1 MNSSCLVDESYMRR
15 CLELAR
21 KAARRV
27 SPNPM
32 VGAVVVY
39 EGKIIG
45 EGYHRE
51 WGGPHAEVNA
61 IASVRDESLLKEST
75 IYVSLEPCSHW
86 GKTPPCAQLI
96 IDKGIRKVVIGAE
109 DPFISVSGRGIRM
122 LQDAGVEVKVGVI
135 PEECRAL
142 NKAFYCKQV
151 RQRPYVCL
159 KWAQTADGY
168 VDIKRGDGDG
178 KSPLAISSP
187 LGRVFVH
194 ELRSR
199 FAAILVGW
207 NTAKLDN
214 PKLDIRFWSGRDPL
228 RVVIDRDNSLVGDLN
243 LFDGS
248 APTLIIASEYPEVA
262 APDNINYEVIDFEK
276 DVEAQI
282 LSKLAY
288 RGVDSLLVEGGVK
301 TLQGF
306 IDNRL
311 WDEARIEY
319 GSQTI
324 GDGIEAPNIK
334 GTCRKDYKIGQS
346 RILELENTLLL

>member
-1 MNSSCLVDESYMRR
+1 MDNSCLIDQVYMRR

-39 EGKIIG
+39 DGKIIG

-61 IASVRDESLLKEST
+61 IASVKDESLLKEST

-96 IDKGIRKVVIGAE
+96 IDKGVKKVVIGAE

-122 LQDAGVEVKVGVI
+122 LQDAGIEVKVGVI
-135 PEECRAL
+135 PDECKAV
-142 NKAFYCKQV
+142 NKAFYCKQIN
-151 RQRPYVCL
+151 QRPYVCL

-168 VDIKRGDGDG
+168 VDIKRELGDG
-178 KSPLAISSP
+178 KTPLAVSSP
-187 LGRVFVH
+187 LGRVSVH

-199 FAAILVGW
+199 YAAILVGW
-207 NTAKLDN
+207 NTAMLDN
-214 PKLDIRFWSGRDPL
+214 PKLDIRFWSGKEPL
-228 RVVIDRDNSLVGDLN
+228 RVVIDRDNTLAKDLH
-243 LFDGS
+243 LLDGV
-248 APTLIIASEYPEVA
+248 APTLVISSVYPEEAIPENV
-262 APDNINYEVIDFEK
+262 NYEVVDFQK
-276 DVEAQI
+276 DIEIQI
-282 LSKLAY
+282 LSKLAS
-288 RGVDSLLVEGGVK
+288 RGIDSVLVEGGVK
-301 TLQGF
+301 TLQKF
-306 IDNRL
+306 IDNGL

-319 GSQTI
+319 GSKTI
-324 GDGIEAPNIK
+324 GDGIEAPSIK

-346 RILELENTLLL
+346 RILELENTLL